1 MSAEILTV
9 ERAAELLG
17 CAPSTIEERL
27 LSRELPGVKI
37 GRSWCIPAQALYEVL
52 NEMARQHVV
61 SKACHMPVTVAKGTP
76 PKRTPPTLPA
86 L

>member
-52 NEMARQHVV
+52 NEMARQHVAR
-61 SKACHMPVTVAKGTP
+61 KARHMPVTVAKGKL
-76 PKRTPPTLPA
+76 KRTPPTLPA